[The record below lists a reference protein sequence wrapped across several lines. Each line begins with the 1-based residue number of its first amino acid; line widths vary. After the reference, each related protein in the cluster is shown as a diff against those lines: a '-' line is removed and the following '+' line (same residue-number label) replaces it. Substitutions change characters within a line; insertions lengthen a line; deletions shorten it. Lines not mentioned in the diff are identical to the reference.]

1 MQQPFD
7 YDNLTGRPS
16 GPFVTAAARLIPG
29 VGLVQKQVKP
39 YAAAWREANLAALAE
54 PGPRWFVL
62 GDSMS
67 QGVGASRF
75 DAGWVNQV
83 HDRLAHDGVDYRIVN
98 LSASGARV
106 SDVLD
111 TQLPVLQRLAAD
123 DRDEAGATPD
133 LVTLMIG
140 ANDVIRKRYRL
151 GLPQRY
157 AELLRRL
164 PVGTVV
170 ATLPNPRPVA
180 AEVNDLTLRAAAA
193 RGLVVAEMRSGRAGS
208 WRGKLAEDHF
218 HPNDAGYAELG
229 ETFYQAISSALSTAA
244 RAPHAN

>member
-7 YDNLTGRPS
+7 YKNLTGRPS
-16 GPFVTAAARLIPG
+16 GPFVRAASRLIPG
-29 VGLVQKQVKP
+29 VGLVQEQVRP
-39 YAAAWREANLAALAE
+39 YAAAWRASNLAALAE

-83 HDRLAHDGVDYRIVN
+83 HDRLAREGVDFRIVN

-111 TQLPVLQRLAAD
+111 TQLPALEGLRGGAPNAAGT
-123 DRDEAGATPD
+123 APD

-140 ANDVIRKRYRL
+140 ANDVIRKQHRL

-170 ATLPNPRPVA
+170 ATLPNPRQVA
-180 AEVNDLTLRAAAA
+180 VEVNDLILRAAAA
-193 RGLVVAEMRSGRAGS
+193 RGLTVAEMRSGRTGS

-218 HPNDAGYAELG
+218 HPNDVGYAELG
-229 ETFYQAISSALSTAA
+229 ETFYAAISSALSTPAGAA
-244 RAPHAN
+244 DSH